1 MFPYEDPA
9 ARAAGNPPG
18 GGMPTVKRKKSWRIF
33 LAAGVLV
40 ALLAVSHALQDHS
53 RAVKKVPTSH
63 KIIALTFDDGP
74 HPLTTQ
80 ALLAVLSAKN
90 VRATFFLLGE
100 NAAKYPGLVE
110 EIAAGGQEI
119 ASHGYR
125 HKFPNKQPREELYA
139 DLIRFEAVVAAVGA
153 RPTLFRPPGGGYND
167 LLVADLAA
175 RGYTTILWSIDP
187 RDWERLSSA
196 QIANTIVRQAA
207 PGSIVLL
214 HEGECAVN
222 TPAAI
227 AAVIDRLRGEGYEF
241 VTVGELLQYYEVRQ

>member
-1 MFPYEDPA
+1 M
-9 ARAAGNPPG
+9 
-18 GGMPTVKRKKSWRIF
+18 KRRSTWGIY
-33 LAAGVLV
+33 LAVGVLV
-40 ALLAVSHALQDHS
+40 ALLAVGHILQDHS
-53 RAVKKVPTSH
+53 RAVKKVPTNH

-100 NAAKYPGLVE
+100 NAVKYPELLGD
-110 EIAAGGQEI
+110 IAAAGQEI
-119 ASHGYR
+119 GSHGYR
-125 HKFPNKQPREELYA
+125 HQFPNKQPREELYA
-139 DLIRFEAVVAAVGA
+139 DLARLEAVAAAVGA

-175 RGYTTILWSIDP
+175 RGYTTILWSIDT
-187 RDWERLSSA
+187 RDWERRSSA
-196 QIANTIVRQAA
+196 QTANTIVREAA

-222 TPAAI
+222 TPAAV
-227 AAVIDRLRGEGYEF
+227 AAAIDRLRGEGYEF
-241 VTVGELLQYYEVRQ
+241 VTVGELLQYYEIRK

>member
-1 MFPYEDPA
+1 M
-9 ARAAGNPPG
+9 
-18 GGMPTVKRKKSWRIF
+18 KRRKSRTIF
-33 LAAGVLV
+33 FAVGVLV
-40 ALLAVSHALQDHS
+40 ALLTVSHALQDHS

-74 HPLTTQ
+74 HPFTTQ

-90 VRATFFLLGE
+90 ARATFFLLGE
-100 NAAKYPGLVE
+100 NAVKYPSLVE
-110 EIAAGGQEI
+110 EIAAAGQEI
-119 ASHGYR
+119 ACHGYR
-125 HKFPNKQPREELYA
+125 HKFPNKQSRAELYT

-167 LLVADLAA
+167 LLISDLAV
-175 RGYTTILWSIDP
+175 RGYTTVLWSIDP
-187 RDWERLSSA
+187 RDWARRSSA
-196 QIANTIVRQAA
+196 RIAAAIVRRAA
-207 PGSIVLL
+207 PGGIVLL

-222 TPAAI
+222 TPAAV